1 MNPSAAQSLSTI
13 TLLAAIDAAATANA
27 TGTMVDIS
35 SWDGAIV
42 VTQNCGILDAGTL
55 TGKIQTGAESDGSDA
70 ADITGAAFTA
80 VTTTT
85 DPVTQSIVIQASA
98 CKKYIRYLGTIVT
111 GGALIG
117 VTAVGTPKI
126 V

>member
-1 MNPSAAQSLSTI
+1 MNPSAAQSLSTV
-13 TLLAAIDAAATANA
+13 TLLASVDAANTAAA

-35 SWDGAIV
+35 AWDGAIV
-42 VTQNCGILDAGTL
+42 VTQNCGILDGGSL
-55 TGKIQTGAESDGSDA
+55 TGSIQTGDASNGSDA
-70 ADITGAAFTA
+70 ADLTGADFTA
-80 VTTTT
+80 VTTST
-85 DPVTQSIVIQASA
+85 DPASQSIVIQASA
-98 CKKYIRYLGTIVT
+98 CKKYIRYVGTIVT